1 MAADIGPYT
10 NVRHHADGLFSNVY
24 RAQGPTGEVVALKV
38 TIPPLMVAPHD
49 SEREA
54 RILASLHHP
63 HVIPLLETL
72 KLPGSKFALVFPFRS
87 TDLGRLLRAGPPLSE
102 TQAKSVLYDLFDGLE
117 HLHSRGIIH
126 RDVKAS
132 NVLLDGLPG
141 KAYLADF
148 GIAWSPNDKAS
159 EPGDTKITDVGTT
172 SYRPPELLFGHR
184 AYGEKLDI
192 WAAGCVVAE
201 AVGSLQDPLFASGP
215 VGSELA
221 LIRSIFT
228 TLGTPDE
235 QSWPEAVRFPDWG
248 KMTFHKYPP
257 TPWSKILPSASDA
270 AQDLVSQLV
279 CFESS
284 ARLTAAQAKSH
295 VFFSDLR
302 RGW

>member
-1 MAADIGPYT
+1 MAPDIGPYT
-10 NVRHHADGLFSNVY
+10 NIRHHADGLFSNVY
-24 RAQGPTGEVVALKV
+24 RAQSPTGEVVALKV
-38 TIPPLMVAPHD
+38 TSPPLMAAPHD

-63 HVIPLLETL
+63 HIIPLLETL

-87 TDLGRLLRAGPPLSE
+87 TDLAQLLRSGLLLSE
-102 TQAKSVLYDLFDGLE
+102 TRATSLLYDVFDALD
-117 HLHSRGIIH
+117 HLHSQGIIH

-159 EPGDTKITDVGTT
+159 EPGDSKITDVGTA

-184 AYGEKLDI
+184 AYSEKLDI

-201 AVGSLQDPLFASGP
+201 AVGSLQGPLFDSGP
-215 VGSELA
+215 LGSELA

-235 QSWPEAVRFPDWG
+235 QSWPVCLRSMLNTW
-248 KMTFHKYPP
+248 KHYT
-257 TPWSKILPSASDA
+257 
-270 AQDLVSQLV
+270 DL
-279 CFESS
+279 
-284 ARLTAAQAKSH
+284 
-295 VFFSDLR
+295 
-302 RGW
+302 G